1 MPGDSVLLGEMSGKL
16 WDPALVFGKGMHFGN
31 HPYCFSLC
39 TLAAYLHTDYV
50 VKVKVDWSTNVLE
63 RNRQMMER
71 LLDVDPTSYDPNV
84 PKPDTANE
92 HYLHWLLDEGWP
104 SALWCLT

>member
-1 MPGDSVLLGEMSGKL
+1 MGPCAGLWEGFVL
-16 WDPALVFGKGMHFGN
+16 ALKHAQCYIFRLLN
-31 HPYCFSLC
+31 AC
-39 TLAAYLHTDYV
+39 TDYV
-50 VKVKVDWSTNVLE
+50 AKVKVDWSGAVLE

-92 HYLHWLLDEGWP
+92 NYLHWLLDEGTSGVVP
-104 SALWCLT
+104 L

>member
-1 MPGDSVLLGEMSGKL
+1 MLAWLS
-16 WDPALVFGKGMHFGN
+16 
-31 HPYCFSLC
+31 CSLH
-39 TLAAYLHTDYV
+39 ADYV
-50 VKVKVDWSTNVLE
+50 AKVKVDWSTNVLE

-92 HYLHWLLDEGWP
+92 NYLQWLLDEG
-104 SALWCLT
+104 AFHRIAMA